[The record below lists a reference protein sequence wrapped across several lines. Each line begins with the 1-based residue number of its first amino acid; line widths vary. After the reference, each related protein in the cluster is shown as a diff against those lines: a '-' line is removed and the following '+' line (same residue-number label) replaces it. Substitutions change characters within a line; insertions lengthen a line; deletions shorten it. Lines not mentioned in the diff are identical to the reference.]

1 MTPCAARPFRG
12 FISGPGDTFGTRS
25 QRGRAFFDLVRFSR
39 AFRAVLQADPVRKR
53 LSKTVLRDVLVRTGF
68 FLFPV
73 AYGFFA
79 VLSGHAAYVDFRV
92 LV

>member
-1 MTPCAARPFRG
+1 MTPCGLRPFRG

-25 QRGRAFFDLVRFSR
+25 QRGRAFFDFVRFSR

-53 LSKTVLRDVLVRTGF
+53 LSMTVLRDVLVRTGF
-68 FLFPV
+68 FLFFRSIR
-73 AYGFFA
+73 FFA
-79 VLSGHAAYVDFRV
+79 VLSGHAAYVDLRV